1 MERPFVL
8 LPIGVLPLFPVLDWL
23 LLELL
28 RGLTPADWQRPA
40 PRPSVGGKRHSR
52 PPARRQLAY
61 PFDAARRLLR
71 RAPGRN
77 SSLCAA
83 DGLPQSVECRVDD
96 GRPPPEPGSADGTT
110 GDFWGRIH
118 AVSGH
123 TPWAPAT
130 FAVGWAGES
139 ESQNWF
145 HIVRDYTEK
154 WHQQQIR
161 EAVGQPEPLL
171 TLALFRPFF
180 ETVVRVLPHV
190 YRAVGGHGCR
200 GAAAREHRQR

>member
-1 MERPFVL
+1 M
-8 LPIGVLPLFPVLDWL
+8 
-23 LLELL
+23 
-28 RGLTPADWQRPA
+28 
-40 PRPSVGGKRHSR
+40 
-52 PPARRQLAY
+52 
-61 PFDAARRLLR
+61 
-71 RAPGRN
+71 
-77 SSLCAA
+77 
-83 DGLPQSVECRVDD
+83 
-96 GRPPPEPGSADGTT
+96 
-110 GDFWGRIH
+110 
-118 AVSGH
+118 
-123 TPWAPAT
+123 
-130 FAVGWAGES
+130 GWAGES

-145 HIVRDYTEK
+145 HIARDCTEK